1 MRTTALL
8 LASAI
13 ALSPVLALAAEP
25 YDARAYDARTLG
37 YADDA
42 YAYQRSG
49 AGGEAYSYRRET
61 SERDGGP
68 VRGPVVRGEV
78 NCQGYCL
85 PPGYRIEEPVRYED
99 RGGGYVGEPAH
110 YEEPRAS
117 VGEPVYRDEPART
130 GGPLIYDRP
139 YAGEPAYHDEEVRT
153 GGPLY
158 ADREDRYG
166 ARRTSYEERGGY
178 SWGYEER
185 GGWER
190 RDGRDREDWG
200 RERCRQRYDDRGRL
214 LESCGEIRLSDSF
227 FWGGGGVGPEY
238 IDGGGGGGGGYAEA
252 GAGATAFASARAS
265 VGVSI
270 RIGGKRGHGGGKP
283 HGGCGKCGGH

>member
-1 MRTTALL
+1 MRPTALL
-8 LASAI
+8 LASAL
-13 ALSPVLALAAEP
+13 ALGPVLALAAEP
-25 YDARAYDARTLG
+25 YAPAAG
-37 YADDA
+37 YENEA
-42 YAYQRSG
+42 YAYQRGGS
-49 AGGEAYSYRRET
+49 GGEAYSYSREV
-61 SERDGGP
+61 SERDDAI
-68 VRGPVVRGEV
+68 VHGEV

-85 PPGYRIEEPVRYED
+85 PPGYRIEEPVRYEEP
-99 RGGGYVGEPAH
+99 RGYVGEP
-110 YEEPRAS
+110 
-117 VGEPVYRDEPART
+117 V
-130 GGPLIYDRP
+130 
-139 YAGEPAYHDEEVRT
+139 YHDEEVRI
-153 GGPLY
+153 GGSSY
-158 ADREDRYG
+158 AAREDRYG
-166 ARRTSYEERGGY
+166 ASRTSYEEGGGY

-190 RDGRDREDWG
+190 RDDWGREDWG
-200 RERCRQRYDDRGRL
+200 REPCRQRYDERRRL

-252 GAGATAFASARAS
+252 GAGASAYASARAS

>member
-8 LASAI
+8 LASA
-13 ALSPVLALAAEP
+13 LALGPILAQAAEP
-25 YDARAYDARTLG
+25 YVAQPYPAQAPG

-49 AGGEAYSYRRET
+49 AGGEAYSYRREV
-61 SERDGGP
+61 SERDGGV

-85 PPGYRIEEPVRYED
+85 PPGYRIEEPVRYEE

-110 YEEPRAS
+110 YEEPR
-117 VGEPVYRDEPART
+117 G
-130 GGPLIYDRP
+130 
-139 YAGEPAYHDEEVRT
+139 YAGEPVYHDEEVRT

-190 RDGRDREDWG
+190 RDGWDRDDWG
-200 RERCRQRYDDRGRL
+200 RERCRQRYDERGRL
-214 LESCGEIRLSDSF
+214 VESCGEIRLSDSF

-238 IDGGGGGGGGYAEA
+238 IDGGGGGGGGGYAEA
-252 GAGATAFASARAS
+252 GAGASAFASARAS

>member
-1 MRTTALL
+1 MRPTALL
-8 LASAI
+8 LASAL

-25 YDARAYDARTLG
+25 YAVPANG

-49 AGGEAYSYRRET
+49 SGGETYSYRRET
-61 SERDGGP
+61 SERDGGAVRGP
-68 VRGPVVRGEV
+68 VVRGPVVRGEV

-110 YEEPRAS
+110 YEEPRGYA
-117 VGEPVYRDEPART
+117 GEPVYRD
-130 GGPLIYDRP
+130 G
-139 YAGEPAYHDEEVRT
+139 EVRT

-158 ADREDRYG
+158 AEREDRYG
-166 ARRTSYEERGGY
+166 ARRTAYEERGGY

-190 RDGRDREDWG
+190 RDDDYDGWD

-214 LESCGEIRLSDSF
+214 VESCGEIRLSDSF
-227 FWGGGGVGPEY
+227 FWGGGGVGPEF
-238 IDGGGGGGGGYAEA
+238 IDGGGGGGGGGYAEA
-252 GAGATAFASARAS
+252 GAGASAFASARAS

-270 RIGGKRGHGGGKP
+270 RIGGKRGHGGKP

>member
-1 MRTTALL
+1 MRPTALL
-8 LASAI
+8 LATTL

-25 YDARAYDARTLG
+25 YAAPAVG

-49 AGGEAYSYRRET
+49 SGGETYSYRRDV
-61 SERDGGP
+61 SERDGGAI
-68 VRGPVVRGEV
+68 RGPVVRGEV

-85 PPGYRIEEPVRYED
+85 PPGYRIEEPVRYEE
-99 RGGGYVGEPAH
+99 RGGGYVGEPA
-110 YEEPRAS
+110 
-117 VGEPVYRDEPART
+117 
-130 GGPLIYDRP
+130 
-139 YAGEPAYHDEEVRT
+139 YHDEEART

-158 ADREDRYG
+158 AEREDRYD

-185 GGWER
+185 GGWDR
-190 RDGRDREDWG
+190 RDEWDRDRHDRDDWG

-238 IDGGGGGGGGYAEA
+238 IDGGGGGGGGGYAEA
-252 GAGATAFASARAS
+252 GAGASAFASARAS